1 MDFVKLNFLLM
12 FLAFYAA
19 AEVKALD
26 DVLCDYNKPNCSLNA
41 SKLICSQGL
50 HLDNYMYSR
59 SDIYDLVLCNWP
71 DDNFNLSVILSIFY
85 NINTITIKK
94 SFISNFYGS
103 NSSQSF
109 NELKKLNI
117 SNNNIRNLSFFNL
130 PLLTSLDISNNLINY
145 FSINYLN
152 MIPKLQN
159 LYLAGNPLNC
169 SSDMQWFL
177 NLKNF
182 SSIDFVDEKH
192 TLCNNDMYKG
202 KPILGIMK
210 LFQKMEMDC
219 PIMCICTLD
228 KVVGDLLPII
238 TVNCDNLGLTRF
250 PEKLPIN
257 TTILKM
263 KYNKIES
270 VMPLVTDKQY
280 WNVKDVFLDYNLIDT
295 IDILEGSYWL
305 FNFRVLSLQGNFLT
319 QLHTYSL
326 DNAFERNRNL
336 MRIYFGFNPWQCDC
350 VFTPHFR
357 IAELPVK
364 ALCADHSLPLH
375 PLDYL
380 SIIFASLTLSILGK
394 LFYDWWNFKR
404 TGNVPWI
411 VTNMP

>member
-263 KYNKIES
+263 KYNK
-270 VMPLVTDKQY
+270 
-280 WNVKDVFLDYNLIDT
+280 
-295 IDILEGSYWL
+295 
-305 FNFRVLSLQGNFLT
+305 
-319 QLHTYSL
+319 LHTYSL

>member
-263 KYNKIES
+263 KYNK
-270 VMPLVTDKQY
+270 
-280 WNVKDVFLDYNLIDT
+280 
-295 IDILEGSYWL
+295 
-305 FNFRVLSLQGNFLT
+305 
-319 QLHTYSL
+319 LHTYSL

-357 IAELPVK
+357 ELVLKYQHWVKDIDEIRCQYLEDDENSLLPIAELPVK